1 MQRPQK
7 RGRRSK
13 NVVVGGERAS
23 IQDLETS
30 IRQLVEVAL
39 RALSPSISD
48 PFTAMAVVDRLTESP
63 RSYGAVLLNG
73 CGWMKTRPCGS

>member
-1 MQRPQK
+1 MRNK
-7 RGRRSK
+7 LEK
-13 NVVVGGERAS
+13 CLVLGGERAS

-48 PFTAMAVVDRLTESP
+48 PFSAMAVVDRLTESLAKIMQRTQVKIP
-63 RSYGAVLLNG
+63 H
-73 CGWMKTRPCGS
+73 CGSQALDVD